1 MKTLQTIIYSR
12 TIWTLVV
19 MFLLGGFQAITQYLP
34 QDLYIFITGGL
45 VLIAGYFKLNPSQ
58 KY

>member
-1 MKTLQTIIYSR
+1 MKKFKQIISSR
-12 TIWTLVV
+12 TVWTLVV
-19 MFLLGGFQAITQYLP
+19 MFLIGGLQAITDYLP

-45 VLIAGYFKLNPSQ
+45 ALIAGYFKLNPSQ

>member
-1 MKTLQTIIYSR
+1 MKTLKQGLKSR
-12 TIWTLVV
+12 TVWTLIVI
-19 MFLLGGFQAITQYLP
+19 FLLGGFQAITNYLP

-45 VLIAGYFKLNPSQ
+45 TLIAGYFKLTPSQ